1 MSKNKSKKKRSSRN
15 FNITTRVTLTTVFG
29 IITPLIIVVA
39 FSSVFLSTIASYFN
53 FSSVT
58 TNSYSML
65 NQIQWSQTM
74 SSISN
79 ELISDDKNE
88 DKLQK
93 LEEFVSP
100 LEDLGSK
107 IYIECN
113 DESFYSTSDK
123 SDIVELARTITP
135 IDTEK
140 NINYFG
146 ENGIVIVTHAEKEN
160 ERYLVIIANTDYI
173 VNDVSSRYSA
183 QDFSSLVFGKT
194 GLIILMIILVFI
206 ISIVILSLITSK
218 TISKPIKKLSDG
230 ANEIANGNLDY
241 VIDYESTNEIG
252 TTVKSF
258 NHMSKRLKKSLEEQN
273 RIEDTRKEMIAGV
286 AHDLRTP
293 LTSAKGY
300 VEGLMDG
307 IANTPEKQEEYLKII
322 YSSTCHMEKLLD
334 ELLTVSRLEL
344 GRIELDTQPIDL
356 NSFLDDC
363 ADTISLELEKEGFDF
378 TYNNNCD
385 GEVIVNLD
393 ADRFTRVIR
402 NIISNSIKY
411 AKSDV
416 KGKII
421 LDVQSYQKSVII
433 SLADNGIG
441 IDSDSL
447 PRIFDT
453 FYRADKSRSNVNEG
467 SGIGLAVCKQIVEL
481 HGGHIWATSKDNEG
495 LTILISIE
503 RKQGNSN
510 GKEDTDS

>member
-1 MSKNKSKKKRSSRN
+1 MSKKKTKRSSRN
-15 FNITTRVTLTTVFG
+15 LKITTRVTLTTVFG

-39 FSSVFLSTIASYFN
+39 FSSVFLSTMASYFN
-53 FSSVT
+53 FSTVT

-79 ELISDDKNE
+79 ELISDDDRT

-100 LEDLGSK
+100 LENLGSK

-113 DESFYSTSDK
+113 NESFYSTSDK
-123 SDIVELARTITP
+123 NDIVQLASTITP

-140 NINYFG
+140 NTNYFG
-146 ENGIVIVTHAEKEN
+146 ENGIVIVNHAEKEN
-160 ERYLVIIANTDYI
+160 ERYMVIIANTDYI

-183 QDFSSLVFGKT
+183 QDFTSLVFGKT

-206 ISIVILSLITSK
+206 ISIAVLSLITSN
-218 TISKPIKKLSDG
+218 TISKPIKKLSEG

-241 VIDYESTNEIG
+241 VIDYDSTNEIG

-258 NHMSKRLKKSLEEQN
+258 NHMSKRLKKSIDEQN
-273 RIEDTRKEMIAGV
+273 RIEETRKEMIAGV

-293 LTSAKGY
+293 LTSVKGY

-307 IANTPEKQEEYLKII
+307 IANTPEKQSEYLKII

-334 ELLTVSRLEL
+334 ELLSVSRLEL
-344 GRIELDTQPIDL
+344 GTIELDTQSISL
-356 NSFLDDC
+356 NAFLDDC
-363 ADTISLELEKEGFDF
+363 AQTISLELEKKGFDF
-378 TYNNNCD
+378 EYNNHCD
-385 GEVIVNLD
+385 DEVIVDLD
-393 ADRFTRVIR
+393 AGRFTRVIR

-411 AKSDV
+411 AKTDI
-416 KGKII
+416 KGKIT

-441 IDSDSL
+441 LDSESL

-453 FYRADKSRSNVNEG
+453 FYRADKARSNIGEG

-481 HGGHIWATSKDNEG
+481 HGGHIWATGKENEG
-495 LTILISIE
+495 LTILISIQ
-503 RKQGNSN
+503 RKQGNDD
-510 GKEDTDS
+510 GKENLNS